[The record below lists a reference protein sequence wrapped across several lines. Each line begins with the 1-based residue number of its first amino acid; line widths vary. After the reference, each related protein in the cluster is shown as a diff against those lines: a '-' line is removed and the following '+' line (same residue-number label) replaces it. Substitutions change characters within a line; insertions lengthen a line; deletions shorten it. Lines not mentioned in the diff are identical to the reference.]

1 MNKRGKNKKFRVV
14 ALTPSTNVTTTT
26 FCGGKKKNVA
36 SGCTVLVC
44 FKRMYF
50 SAVWLLIFSIV
61 HLLLRR
67 FRVALLRP
75 LESHNPRRR
84 VR

>member
-1 MNKRGKNKKFRVV
+1 MLLPLHSVGE
-14 ALTPSTNVTTTT
+14 
-26 FCGGKKKNVA
+26 KKKNVA

-75 LESHNPRRR
+75 LGSRNPGAECASCLFFLFIL
-84 VR
+84 